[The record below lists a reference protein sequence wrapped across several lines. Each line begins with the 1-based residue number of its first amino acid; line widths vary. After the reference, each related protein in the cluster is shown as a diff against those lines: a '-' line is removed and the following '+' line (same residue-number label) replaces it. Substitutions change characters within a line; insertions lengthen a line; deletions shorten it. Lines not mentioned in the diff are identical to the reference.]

1 VGAIASAILVA
12 NNLRDIPT
20 DRATGKNT
28 LAVRLG
34 DRGTRLLY
42 AALLLVALLA
52 VVGIAFTHPLAL
64 IALPAF
70 GLAWRPLQ
78 VVRSGAT
85 GRDLVAVLAAT
96 GLFEVAYAVLLAAG
110 LALA

>member
-1 VGAIASAILVA
+1 MA

-42 AALLLVALLA
+42 AALILVALLA
-52 VVGIAFTHPLAL
+52 VVGMAL
-64 IALPAF
+64 DLPAGPHRPAGVRG
-70 GLAWRPLQ
+70 GLE
-78 VVRSGAT
+78 
-85 GRDLVAVLAAT
+85 AA
-96 GLFEVAYAVLLAAG
+96 AAG
-110 LALA
+110 PLGRHGPRAW